1 MVKEGKKGENKSALA
16 LLSYLLGLEEGEGL
30 LLYRLQ
36 AIIEGSLGR
45 NLELSLLSFL
55 VIN

>member
-16 LLSYLLGLEEGEGL
+16 LLSYLFGLEEGEGL

-45 NLELSLLSFL
+45 NLELSLLSFFS
-55 VIN
+55 N